1 MKYIIH
7 YKNTVFKEMRS
18 IPRKVARTIL
28 DEIDQLAFNPRPQNS
43 KKMQDISDHYRLRI
57 GRYRI
62 VYHFKKHIEI
72 ITIIKVKHRKDVY
85 RF

>member
-7 YKNTVFKEMRS
+7 YKNTVFKEMHS

-28 DEIDQLAFNPRPQNS
+28 DEIDQLAFDPRPQNS
-43 KKMQDISDHYRLRI
+43 KKMRDISGHYRLHI
-57 GRYRI
+57 GNHRV

-72 ITIIKVKHRKDVY
+72 ITIMRVKHRKDAY
-85 RF
+85 R